1 MYWERLSLRGTLR
14 CRDCSH
20 CAGGGD
26 VTAPAIECKNVVF
39 RYPNG
44 VVALEGINFSIEE
57 CSKVVLL
64 GENGSGKTTLLLH
77 LNGLH
82 EPTSGEVTILGKLV
96 NKANIDWVR
105 TKVGM
110 IFQNSDDQLFAPTV
124 FQDVAFGPRN
134 LGLDEIRVRERVDEV
149 LDVLNVAHLR
159 DRPPDALSG
168 GEKRRVALAG
178 ILVMDAEIIV
188 LDEPHSGLDPL
199 GSLEFDDILNELHSK
214 GRTIVVATHDVEFAA
229 SWADQCV
236 IMKNGQIV
244 GCGTPE
250 DVFSD
255 AEAVSRSRL
264 KLPSFVSVY
273 NELQARNFVSKRG
286 EVPFDVMDLVHKVEA
301 PSIKFIENPAG
312 LHKGA
317 HVGLAYSRDSWV
329 VEPEGSHDGE
339 ILTQNENIAVIEL
352 NDESALKKGDIVIF
366 KVHDDERYDERVA
379 ARAKKL
385 IESNRGI
392 KTGAMGTNAKLLAKR
407 HAISLD
413 FEVDVINTALSYA
426 SRGDNVILL
435 ASGNMAEHAGKKIY
449 KICPDIFFHYVN
461 AKDEETL

>member
-1 MYWERLSLRGTLR
+1 MAL
-14 CRDCSH
+14 
-20 CAGGGD
+20 
-26 VTAPAIECKNVVF
+26 
-39 RYPNG
+39 NG
-44 VVALEGINFSIEE
+44 ITFTIEE
-57 CSKVVLL
+57 RSKIALL

-82 EPTSGEVTILGKLV
+82 VPTSGEVTILGKAV
-96 NKANIDWVR
+96 DKANIDWVR

-110 IFQNSDDQLFAPTV
+110 IFQNPDDQLFAPTV

-134 LGLDEIRVRERVDEV
+134 LGLDETHIKERVEDI
-149 LDVLNVAHLR
+149 LDVLNISHLR
-159 DRPPDALSG
+159 DRSPDTLSG

-188 LDEPHSGLDPL
+188 LDEPHSGLDPV
-199 GSLEFDDILNELHSK
+199 GCLEFDDLLNELHSK

-229 SWADQCV
+229 SWADECV
-236 IMKNGQIV
+236 IMEKGQIV

-255 AEAVSRSRL
+255 VEAVGRSRL
-264 KLPSFVSVY
+264 KLPSFVSIY

-286 EVPFDVMDLVHKVEA
+286 EVPFDIMDLVHKVEA
-301 PSIKFIENPAG
+301 PSIKFIESSEG

-317 HVGLAYSRDSWV
+317 RVGLTYSRDSWV
-329 VEPEGSHDGE
+329 VAPEGSRDGE
-339 ILTQNENIAVIEL
+339 ILTQNEHIAVVEL
-352 NDESALKKGDIVIF
+352 NDKSVLKKGDVVIF
-366 KVHDDERYDERVA
+366 KVHDDERYDGRAA
-379 ARAKKL
+379 ARAKRL
-385 IESNRGI
+385 IQSNKGI

-426 SRGDNVILL
+426 SRGYRVILL
-435 ASGNMAEHAGKKIY
+435 ASGNMAEHAGKRIY
-449 KICPDIFFHYVN
+449 KTCPDIFFHYVN
-461 AKDEETL
+461 AKDEEWC